1 MSAVWIKTAGQII
14 LPLLIEMSGNEEKN
28 LLSFFMYV
36 DSGFRLRPVDRVVFR
51 GDRAGRGGVVID
63 VITVTQPD
71 RPR

>member
-36 DSGFRLRPVDRVVFR
+36 FVETEPVEAV
-51 GDRAGRGGVVID
+51 
-63 VITVTQPD
+63 
-71 RPR
+71 